1 MILKNNLYKNT
12 SNKLQGT
19 SGRIFFFFGTL
30 ILVSCALYLVS
41 SLTSCGVYRFRD
53 VSIPD
58 SIKTVKVNFIEN
70 RARLVN
76 PQLSPRLTDKLRQ
89 KIVGQT
95 RLTQT
100 NSDNV
105 DWEISGFITDY
116 SLSTSAISNQ
126 RETANR
132 LTVSVHVTLV
142 DRKSD
147 KTQEYDVSRS
157 FEFSASESLQQAEAS
172 RLEEMIK
179 SLTDEIFN
187 KLFSNW

>member
-12 SNKLQGT
+12 RNKVQDT
-19 SGRIFFFFGTL
+19 SRRFFSFLWIL
-30 ILVSCALYLVS
+30 ILASCSLYLVTS
-41 SLTSCGVYRFRD
+41 FSSCGVYRFRD

-76 PQLSPRLTDKLRQ
+76 PQLSPRLTDNLRQ
-89 KIVGQT
+89 KIIRQT

-105 DWEISGFITDY
+105 DWEISGYITDY

-157 FEFSASESLQQAEAS
+157 FEFSASESLQQAEAA
-172 RLEEMIK
+172 RIEEMIR

>member
-12 SNKLQGT
+12 RNKVQDT
-19 SGRIFFFFGTL
+19 SRRFFSFLWIL
-30 ILVSCALYLVS
+30 ILASCSLYLVS
-41 SLTSCGVYRFRD
+41 SFTSCGVYRFRD

-70 RARLVN
+70 RARYVN

-157 FEFSASESLQQAEAS
+157 FEFSASESLQQAEAA
-172 RLEEMIK
+172 RIEEMIR